1 MNLQNMVVTAR
12 RVGAL
17 ALEQVRRLWAVAR
30 RYPVRAALVLPVLVL
45 LYVLAL
51 IPFTPSIGDL
61 RKAKSETPSVVM
73 LADGVVLAEYRR
85 INRQWVSLEKIAPSV
100 VQGLIAMEDRRFY
113 DHHGIDL
120 RRTAAAMLSTLTGN
134 TQGGSTI

>member
-1 MNLQNMVVTAR
+1 MNFENMAVAAR
-12 RVGAL
+12 RA
-17 ALEQVRRLWAVAR
+17 AAFMLEQFRRLWAVAR
-30 RYPVRAALVLPVLVL
+30 RYPVRAVLVLPGLVL

-73 LADGVVLAEYRR
+73 SADGVVLAEYKR

-100 VQGLIAMEDRRFY
+100 VQALIAMEDRRFY
-113 DHHGIDL
+113 NHHGIDL

-134 TQGGSTI
+134 T